1 MKYITLILIS
11 FSCCFTTIAQEKLS
25 DTSVKEFADKAI
37 EKAKD
42 LGTYIEIISDKNT
55 NNTDAMDAIDLAVK
69 LFIDDEQSIA
79 ISSLNREDVRT
90 FQVRTYLQRLNLLK
104 YSKVEVQWYD
114 VHYVSNLRK
123 GTDGRYYGI
132 VTVYQK
138 FTGYSGDN
146 IKYAD
151 VTEKNIEIVLD
162 RIPKNV
168 GGTTVNV
175 WEVYLGNITVAETTT
190 LNE

>member
-11 FSCCFTTIAQEKLS
+11 FSCSFTTIAQEKLS

-42 LGTYIEIISDKNT
+42 LGTYIEIVSDKNT

-90 FQVRTYLQRLNLLK
+90 FLVRTYLQRLNLLK

>member
-11 FSCCFTTIAQEKLS
+11 FSCSFTTIAQEKLS

-42 LGTYIEIISDKNT
+42 LGTYIEIVSDKNT

-90 FQVRTYLQRLNLLK
+90 FPVRTYLQRLNLLK

>member
-1 MKYITLILIS
+1 M
-11 FSCCFTTIAQEKLS
+11 
-25 DTSVKEFADKAI
+25 
-37 EKAKD
+37 
-42 LGTYIEIISDKNT
+42 
-55 NNTDAMDAIDLAVK
+55 
-69 LFIDDEQSIA
+69 
-79 ISSLNREDVRT
+79 
-90 FQVRTYLQRLNLLK
+90 
-104 YSKVEVQWYD
+104 
-114 VHYVSNLRK
+114 HYVSNLRK

-151 VTEKNIEIVLD
+151 VTEKNIEIVID

-175 WEVYLGNITVAETTT
+175 WEVYLGNITVAETTST
-190 LNE
+190 NE

>member
-11 FSCCFTTIAQEKLS
+11 FSCCFATIAQEKLS

>member
-1 MKYITLILIS
+1 
-11 FSCCFTTIAQEKLS
+11 
-25 DTSVKEFADKAI
+25 
-37 EKAKD
+37 
-42 LGTYIEIISDKNT
+42 
-55 NNTDAMDAIDLAVK
+55 MDAIDLAVK
-69 LFIDDEQSIA
+69 LFINDEQSIA
-79 ISSLNREDVRT
+79 ISSLNRDGIRS
-90 FQVRTYLQRLNLLK
+90 FPIRTYLQRLNLLK
-104 YSKVEVQWYD
+104 YNKVEIQWYD

-168 GGTTVNV
+168 GLPTHKAHAAKQHNRCNQG
-175 WEVYLGNITVAETTT
+175 
-190 LNE
+190 